1 MKITFKLIKK
11 LVGKYQLEEGKHK
24 KKKTKKLE

>member
-24 KKKTKKLE
+24 KKKQKN

>member
-24 KKKTKKLE
+24 KEKQKN